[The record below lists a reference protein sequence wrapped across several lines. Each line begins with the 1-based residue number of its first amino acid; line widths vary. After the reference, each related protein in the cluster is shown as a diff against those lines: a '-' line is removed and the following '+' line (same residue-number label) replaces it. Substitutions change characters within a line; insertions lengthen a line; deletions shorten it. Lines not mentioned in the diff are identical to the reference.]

1 MKRISKTLLGT
12 VVTVGIIGGSITVY
26 AATNT
31 NGNTTFASSTSA
43 TTHGFPSPGFHSRFG
58 GSGDMGG
65 LLQAAAKDL
74 NITTTTLRSD
84 LQSGKTLTT
93 IAKAQGVSTTT
104 LIAELEATMKA
115 NLAQAVQSGKMT
127 SAQEQQALSGLDQRV
142 TDFVNG
148 TMPFGVGRGP
158 GGPGKFGGPNCK
170 PGSFGAAGQGTTA
183 ISPANRVNNTGSAS

>member
-1 MKRISKTLLGT
+1 
-12 VVTVGIIGGSITVY
+12 
-26 AATNT
+26 
-31 NGNTTFASSTSA
+31 
-43 TTHGFPSPGFHSRFG
+43 
-58 GSGDMGG
+58 MGG
-65 LLQAAAKDL
+65 LLQVAAKDL
-74 NITTTTLRSD
+74 NITATTLRSD

-158 GGPGKFGGPNCK
+158 GRLGCQPGA
-170 PGSFGAAGQGTTA
+170 FGAAGQGTTA
-183 ISPANRVNNTGSAS
+183 SSPANRANNTGSAS